1 MDEYDAQ
8 PGLSAAGPPPEMKQ
22 GSSPAIILATTLLGL
37 TAAKLFLE
45 SEWYPFEVKDVR
57 VGVTNLLTVTAM
69 AAVGIVLL
77 KTSVGAGVRAGVVPK
92 GIADVVA
99 VI

>member
-1 MDEYDAQ
+1 MDEYDGQ
-8 PGLSAAGPPPEMKQ
+8 PGMAAAGPPPEMRQ
-22 GSSPAIILATTLLGL
+22 GASPAIVVASTLLGL

-45 SEWYPFEVKDVR
+45 SDWYPFEVKDVR
-57 VGVTNLLTVTAM
+57 VGVTNLVTITVM

-92 GIADVVA
+92 GFADVVA